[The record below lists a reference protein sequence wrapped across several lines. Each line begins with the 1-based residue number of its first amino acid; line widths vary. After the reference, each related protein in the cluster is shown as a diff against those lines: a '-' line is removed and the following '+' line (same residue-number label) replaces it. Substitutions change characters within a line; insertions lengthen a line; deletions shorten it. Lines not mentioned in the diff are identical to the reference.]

1 QLGLIR
7 YYGKILKDQGSWGDS
22 EQPFREALELRSR
35 IGDPRELA
43 ESLFHVGLV
52 EQQSGRADA
61 ARGRFEE
68 ADLRAKERGNQLIL
82 AECERHL
89 GGDAEERQDFAAAL
103 AHYRRALEIVE
114 RAGEEAGLSPAL
126 NSVGEMVLRQDPA
139 AALPTFEKALAHAE
153 RLGDTAYI

>member
-1 QLGLIR
+1 SGDARASCVLGRVLLQKARRRGESFAPAEEALVRARASGDDATRACAIDQLGLIR

-22 EQPFREALELRSR
+22 EQPFREALEMRWR

-68 ADLRAKERGNQLIL
+68 AYLRAKESGNQLIL

-103 AHYRRALEIVE
+103 AHYRPALE
-114 RAGEEAGLSPAL
+114 
-126 NSVGEMVLRQDPA
+126 
-139 AALPTFEKALAHAE
+139 
-153 RLGDTAYI
+153 